1 MSDVRIGVA
10 GVGNMG
16 GCHGTTLAEGKVP
29 GAVLAAICDRD
40 SARFETFPDVPSF
53 ATHAEMIASGLI
65 DAVLVAT
72 PHYDHVPIGI
82 DTLNAGLHLLVEK
95 PLAVTK
101 LQATQ
106 LIAASEAN
114 PNCVFSAMFNQRT
127 DARYTALKRMIDNG
141 ELGKI
146 NRINWIITDWFR
158 TEIYYAGGDWR
169 ATWSGEGGGVLMNQC
184 PHQIDL
190 WQWLF
195 GMPDKVRTFAQFGR
209 FHNIEVEDDVTA
221 YFEYANGAT
230 GVFITTTGEA
240 PGTNRLEIS
249 AENGKVIVEGKGL
262 TFLRN
267 ETPSTEFIKT
277 SDKAFGTPKNEAV
290 QITLDEPGEQHLGI
304 MKNFVAAIR
313 GDAKLI
319 APGEEGIHMVEL
331 ANAMLYSSLHD
342 MTVTLPLDAEVYEK
356 HLQKLVAE
364 STFEKQTASTKG
376 SVDMSDSF

>member
-1 MSDVRIGVA
+1 MSDVRIGVV

-16 GCHGTTLAEGKVP
+16 GVHGTTLTEGKVP
-29 GAVLAAICDRD
+29 GAVLAAICDTD
-40 SARFETFPDVPSF
+40 AARFEKFPDVPSF
-53 ATHAEMIASGLI
+53 ATHTEMIASGLI

-82 DTLNAGLHLLVEK
+82 DTLNAGLHVLVEK

-114 PNCVFSAMFNQRT
+114 SSCIFSAMFNQRT
-127 DARYTALKRMIDNG
+127 DARYRALKRMIDDG

-146 NRINWIITDWFR
+146 NRINWIITNWFR
-158 TEIYYAGGDWR
+158 TEAYYAGGDWR

-195 GMPDKVRTFAQFGR
+195 GMPSKVRTFAQLGR

-221 YFEYANGAT
+221 YFEYENGTT

-240 PGTNRLEIS
+240 PGTNRLEIA
-249 AENGKVIVEGKGL
+249 AENGKVVIEGDGV

-267 ETPSTEFIKT
+267 ETPSMEFLKT
-277 SDKAFGTPKNEAV
+277 SDKPFGCPKNEAV
-290 QITLDEPGEQHLGI
+290 EIKLEEPGEQHLGI
-304 MKNFVAAIR
+304 MKNFVAAIH
-313 GDAKLI
+313 GDASLI

-331 ANAMLYSSLHD
+331 ANAMLYSGLHD
-342 MTVTLPLDAEVYEK
+342 TTVTLPLDAELYEK
-356 HLQKLVAE
+356 HLQKLVAD
-364 STFEKQTASTKG
+364 SKFVKQTVTTDG